1 MATFDPSAFLANM
14 ARPRTLLELVASGD
28 LVDCTPT
35 AQWHGFQARA
45 FLTAGAWEVAIGA
58 RGKVA
63 KMLPPAEL
71 QRQGQRLHD
80 LWKIASQQMA
90 RYAAEAQRGKTPP
103 KSVPIHVPRATGATL
118 QRLEIR
124 VANDGAQRYVTV
136 HLTGE

>member
-1 MATFDPSAFLANM
+1 MATFDPAAYLAKM
-14 ARPRTLLELVASGD
+14 AKPRSLLELVAAGD
-28 LVDCTPT
+28 LVDCTPS
-35 AQWHGFQARA
+35 AQWHGFQAQA
-45 FLTAGAWEVAIGA
+45 FLTAGAWEVVIGA

-63 KMLPPAEL
+63 KMLPPAEM

-80 LWKIASQQMA
+80 LWRVASQQMA

-103 KSVPIHVPRATGATL
+103 KSVPIHVPRANGAAL

-124 VANDGAQRYVTV
+124 VATEGRNRYLTV